1 MEQNIAHNLN
11 EKQRTR
17 DVILEENISFE
28 SLLLPLNIKSGL
40 TASGFRKPSPIQ
52 FKAVPLGRCGFDLI
66 VKSKAGTGK
75 TLVFSIIALETVNV
89 SREQLQV
96 LILAPTREIAV
107 QIQDVLRNVGRH
119 IDGLVIESFIGGM
132 PLEAD
137 IQKAKLCHI
146 AVGAPGRVKHLI
158 KMGALSTKSV
168 RLFVLDEADKLMESS
183 FQIDINEIYNTLPQR
198 KQMIASS
205 ATYPQELDTFLA
217 NYMLSPTQVTSEN
230 ETPLLLGLRQFVAV
244 LKAGTVNAVQE
255 MKAKNEFL
263 VEIFS
268 KISFTQC
275 LVFTN
280 YQTRTESVYNYLNQN
295 GWSSSFISAAQD
307 QSDRLEAISNLK
319 NFKTRILLSTDLT
332 SRGIDAPNVDLV
344 INYDLPHDAVSYLH
358 RIGRAGRYGSFG
370 ICINFALEGDTLNRL
385 QNILGT
391 IGSTNLSISKLP
403 PLNGE
408 VDVWQVDPN
417 TLEQICGVVPST
429 DLNCIREDLKKELWE
444 LKKRE
449 NSKKDHDKIK
459 NKKKG
464 GKKIKLEELSKVEC
478 IEDVLSNKEKEVE
491 ELGSSNLVDTENLL
505 NSLLSGEDKKRDKEK
520 EGKKIKLED
529 LNRIENVKE
538 VLSNEEKE
546 MEDVKS
552 SSFAD
557 TENLLNSL
565 LSDDDTKRDKGK
577 GGKKI
582 KLEELSRVECVKD
595 LLNSKGREVEDMESS
610 TFLDAENLLSSL
622 LSDGIKMDRQDE
634 RKNDTILAEESPEE
648 RKCDIQN
655 VTFTRNKALLSDYL
669 TVLKNFNDEGHASS
683 VEEILRF
690 SDENLEDVVPK
701 VDEKDFLEDIFRIGY
716 ECAVTNEKS
725 WLDLLPS
732 EELER
737 FRDFCAKEQVTVS
750 SSDASEEEADE
761 DYEMEDYEEVQE
773 ELVAA
778 QSYPEQ
784 DPALQ
789 WVPVVQHEPSNE
801 TRSDHFAQCYED
813 CSNILWRDG
822 LTFESVAAFDEWFY
836 RWQEHLH
843 SVRHYVQQNIYVDE
857 MSKYQQNRLTDK

>member
-1 MEQNIAHNLN
+1 M
-11 EKQRTR
+11 
-17 DVILEENISFE
+17 
-28 SLLLPLNIKSGL
+28 
-40 TASGFRKPSPIQ
+40 
-52 FKAVPLGRCGFDLI
+52 VPLERCVDNFITFL
-66 VKSKAGTGK
+66 
-75 TLVFSIIALETVNV
+75 LV
-89 SREQLQV
+89 
-96 LILAPTREIAV
+96 
-107 QIQDVLRNVGRH
+107 
-119 IDGLVIESFIGGM
+119 GLVIESFIGGM

-417 TLEQICGVVPST
+417 TLEQIWGVVPST

-449 NSKKDHDKIK
+449 NSKKDHEKTRR
-459 NKKKG
+459 KG
-464 GKKIKLEELSKVEC
+464 GRR
-478 IEDVLSNKEKEVE
+478 
-491 ELGSSNLVDTENLL
+491 SS
-505 NSLLSGEDKKRDKEK
+505 
-520 EGKKIKLED
+520 
-529 LNRIENVKE
+529 
-538 VLSNEEKE
+538 
-546 MEDVKS
+546 
-552 SSFAD
+552 
-557 TENLLNSL
+557 
-565 LSDDDTKRDKGK
+565 
-577 GGKKI
+577 
-582 KLEELSRVECVKD
+582 
-595 LLNSKGREVEDMESS
+595 
-610 TFLDAENLLSSL
+610 
-622 LSDGIKMDRQDE
+622 
-634 RKNDTILAEESPEE
+634 
-648 RKCDIQN
+648 
-655 VTFTRNKALLSDYL
+655 
-669 TVLKNFNDEGHASS
+669 
-683 VEEILRF
+683 
-690 SDENLEDVVPK
+690 
-701 VDEKDFLEDIFRIGY
+701 
-716 ECAVTNEKS
+716 
-725 WLDLLPS
+725 W
-732 EELER
+732 
-737 FRDFCAKEQVTVS
+737 
-750 SSDASEEEADE
+750 
-761 DYEMEDYEEVQE
+761 
-773 ELVAA
+773 
-778 QSYPEQ
+778 
-784 DPALQ
+784 
-789 WVPVVQHEPSNE
+789 
-801 TRSDHFAQCYED
+801 RS
-813 CSNILWRDG
+813 
-822 LTFESVAAFDEWFY
+822 
-836 RWQEHLH
+836 
-843 SVRHYVQQNIYVDE
+843 
-857 MSKYQQNRLTDK
+857 